1 IHLLQLEDE
10 TNFAALF
17 NGCVALRAELVS
29 LGCVNGFVSEV
40 GAGGITLRAPFSRQ
54 NISLP
59 LNRDVKHNSTFFF
72 SILDA
77 VTTNQTTSG
86 QFPITLTAAEC
97 SFTGSTIGT
106 SLIAGS
112 FCVALV
118 ATSGWS

>member
-1 IHLLQLEDE
+1 SFKISFVSCCTDTLVHWKLAEKKIQGFPVIHLLQLEDE

-59 LNRDVKHNSTFFF
+59 INRDVKHNSTFFF

-77 VTTNQTTSG
+77 V
-86 QFPITLTAAEC
+86 
-97 SFTGSTIGT
+97 
-106 SLIAGS
+106 
-112 FCVALV
+112 
-118 ATSGWS
+118 